1 MTRMLAKMLA
11 PKTRVNCMA
20 FGSFETTWVEWLE
33 KEQVASYR
41 AAIPLGR
48 FGKPIEAAKLA
59 LFLAS
64 DDSSFITGQVIVV
77 DGGEALR

>member
-11 PKTRVNCMA
+11 PKVRVNCMA
-20 FGSFETTWVEWLE
+20 FGSMETAWVDWLTAR
-33 KEQVASYR
+33 QARSHR

-48 FGKPIEAAKLA
+48 FGKPSEAASLA

-64 DDSSFITGQVIVV
+64 DESSFITGQVVAL
-77 DGGEALR
+77 DGGEAIR